1 MSDDPATK
9 EQKDWKPKRRHT
21 RFLARHIVSSDSHG
35 FIGRLYD
42 LGIVSL
48 NFETYEE
55 LCQFPDCKYAVDSL
69 QWAENLAYRV
79 ESLNLAGD
87 LLWPKPMPKS
97 FKEMPVSR
105 YQWLTIAADIFL
117 MRYVSVV
124 HCALLLVNQI
134 YQLDIRPRSCTVQK
148 VSKAAISAELA
159 DHIRYIFEQQESL
172 RTERNSRIHHGFERA
187 FTDDDR
193 TFKMA
198 SLFND
203 KLNGMVGADMYGR
216 KIDVD
221 LSFREGL
228 VRLQRDFNRHVR
240 EIEQQLDRLYDLLW
254 DVFEERFGPLI
265 AAATHGMNAT
275 AKLRAPL

>member
-1 MSDDPATK
+1 MSNDPAI
-9 EQKDWKPKRRHT
+9 EEENDWKPKRRQT

-48 NFETYEE
+48 NFDAYEE
-55 LCQFPDCKYAVDSL
+55 LCQSPDCKYAVDSVH
-69 QWAENLAYRV
+69 WAKNLAYRL
-79 ESLNLAGD
+79 ESLNLVGD
-87 LLWPKPMPKS
+87 LLWPKPTPKS

-105 YQWLTIAADIFL
+105 YQWLTIAADVFL

-124 HCALLLVNQI
+124 DCALLLVNQI
-134 YQLDIRPRSCTVQK
+134 YQLGLLPRSCTMQRVT
-148 VSKAAISAELA
+148 KASISAELA
-159 DHIRYIFEQQESL
+159 DHIRSMFEQQESV
-172 RTERNSRIHHGFERA
+172 RTERNARVHHGFERA

-193 TFKMA
+193 TFKTA

-203 KLNGMVGADMYGR
+203 KLNGMVGTDMYGR

-228 VRLQRDFNRHVR
+228 VRLQRDFNHNVR

-254 DVFEERFGPLI
+254 NVFEERFGPLI
-265 AAATHGMNAT
+265 AAATHGMNAG
-275 AKLRAPL
+275 AKQRASP

>member
-1 MSDDPATK
+1 MSDSSAIEDQN
-9 EQKDWKPKRRHT
+9 EWKPKRRQT

-48 NFETYEE
+48 NFDTYEE
-55 LCQFPDCKYAVDSL
+55 VCQFPDCKYAIDSV
-69 QWAENLAYRV
+69 QWVENLAYRV

-87 LLWPKPMPKS
+87 LLWPKPVPKS

-105 YQWLTIAADIFL
+105 YQWLTIAADVFL

-124 HCALLLVNQI
+124 DCALLLVNQI
-134 YQLDIRPRSCTVQK
+134 YQLNLPPRSCTVQK
-148 VSKAAISAELA
+148 VLKASISAELA
-159 DHIRYIFEQQESL
+159 CHIRHMFEQQESV
-172 RTERNSRIHHGFERA
+172 RSERNARIHHGFERD

-193 TFKMA
+193 TFKTA

-203 KLNGMVGADMYGR
+203 KLNGMVGTDIYGR
-216 KIDVD
+216 NIDVD

-228 VRLQRDFNRHVR
+228 VNLQRDFNRHVR
-240 EIEQQLDRLYDLLW
+240 EIEKQLDRLYDLLS
-254 DVFEERFGPLI
+254 DEFEERFAPLI
-265 AAATHGMNAT
+265 AAATHGMNAR
-275 AKLRAPL
+275 AKQRPPA